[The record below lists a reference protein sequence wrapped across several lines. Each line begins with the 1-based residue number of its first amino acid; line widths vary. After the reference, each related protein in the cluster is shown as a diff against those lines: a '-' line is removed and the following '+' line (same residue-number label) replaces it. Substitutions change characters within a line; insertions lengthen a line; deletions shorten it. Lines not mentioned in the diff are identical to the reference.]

1 MPTNPALEAP
11 CVAALP
17 DVAVLTK
24 VRVVPILVSGHL
36 GVSAASSLYRDC
48 LQSVV
53 RRSLGRANGCTPV
66 LGPKGKTVGIGQAE
80 EKR

>member
-24 VRVVPILVSGHL
+24 VGVVAIIVSGHL
-36 GVSAASSLYRDC
+36 GVSAASSQHRDC
-48 LQSVV
+48 LRCVV
-53 RRSLGRANGCTPV
+53 RRSLGPANGCTPV
-66 LGPKGKTVGIGQAE
+66 LGPEGKTVGIGQAE